1 MRVKQQL
8 LEQLERHRGEFC
20 SGAALAQELA
30 VSRNAVCK
38 AASALR
44 AQGYAIDASPA
55 LGYRLSEN
63 SDLLSRESIAVRL
76 GPQADRYCILVKD
89 QTGSTN
95 SDLKAM
101 AEEGAPA
108 LCVVVAD
115 SQTDAR
121 GRFARGFFAPSG
133 SGLYVSLLLR
143 PEGTAEEASMFTLAA
158 AVAAAQALEE
168 LTGETIVIKWVND
181 LYCRGRKVAGILTEA
196 SVDLESGMLRY
207 AVVGIGIN
215 LYEPAG
221 GFPPEL
227 QQVAGAV
234 LQAPKKGVD
243 RSTLCAKWLLKMEQ
257 FVSQGPASYISEYR
271 ARSMLLGKTITF
283 TDSAGAHQAE
293 AVAIDDKGHLMVRFA
308 DGKERRLLGGE
319 VSLSSYR
326 EENA

>member
-1 MRVKQQL
+1 MRVKQRL

-20 SGAALAQELA
+20 SGAALAQELS

-63 SDLLSRESIAVRL
+63 SDLLSRESISARL
-76 GPQADRYCILVKD
+76 GPQADRYCILVKE

-108 LCVVVAD
+108 LCVVVAN

-121 GRFARGFFAPSG
+121 GRFARGFFAPAG
-133 SGLYVSLLLR
+133 SGLYMSLLLR
-143 PEGTAEEASMFTLAA
+143 PEGSAEEASMFTLAA
-158 AVAAAQALEE
+158 AVAAAQVLEE
-168 LTGETIVIKWVND
+168 LTGETIAIKWVND

-207 AVVGIGIN
+207 AVIGIGIN

-234 LQAPKKGVD
+234 LSAPRLGVD
-243 RSTLCAKWLLKMEQ
+243 RSTLCARWLLKMELL
-257 FVSQGPASYISEYR
+257 VHQGLASYLSEYR
-271 ARSMLLGKTITF
+271 TRSMLLGKTITF
-283 TDSAGAHQAE
+283 TDATGAHQAE
-293 AVAIDDKGHLMVRFA
+293 AVAVDEKGHLLVRLP
-308 DGKERRLLGGE
+308 DGSERSLLGGE
-319 VSLSSYR
+319 VSLGSYR